1 MTKPVK
7 TSLSVI
13 IITFVCIG
21 FTQLLMAKDFATL
34 APKPPRLK
42 AKSYVLVDAES
53 NITLASFNAEETNDP
68 ASLTKIMTVYVAANA
83 LKSGAISLDQSTTVS
98 EKAWKME
105 GSRMFIEVGKQVTVD
120 ELLDGVIIQSG
131 NDASVA
137 LAEFVAGGEDV
148 FAQEMNKTAQQ
159 LGMRGSSFSNSTGL
173 PDAETY
179 VTAKDL
185 ALLSSAL
192 IRDHPSIYQ
201 RFKQREFTFNEI
213 RQFNRNRL
221 LARDSAVDGIKTG
234 HTEAAGY
241 CLVSSAMKEG
251 MRLIAVVMGTESD
264 EARTEESQKLL
275 NFGYRFFE
283 NKRIYNAGDTVAS
296 VKAWKGEQDS
306 LPLSVA
312 NNLQITVPR
321 GRFEE
326 INASAKL
333 PNSVTAPLAKGDKI
347 GEMVLTL
354 EGVEIARVPLIAKE
368 DLQESSLFGRLVDEV
383 KMRLE

>member
-1 MTKPVK
+1 MTKPAK
-7 TSLSVI
+7 TSLLII
-13 IITFVCIG
+13 IITLFCLG
-21 FTQLLMAKDFATL
+21 FTLQLMAKDFATL

-83 LKSGAISLDQSTTVS
+83 LKSGAITLDQSTTVS

-192 IRDHPSIYQ
+192 IRDHPGIYQ

-221 LARDSAVDGIKTG
+221 LARDAAVDGIKTG

-241 CLVSSAMKEG
+241 CLVSSAVKEG

-312 NNLQITVPR
+312 NNLQITIPR

-354 EGVEIARVPLIAKE
+354 EDVEIARVPLIAKE
-368 DLQESSLFGRLVDEV
+368 DLPESSVFGRLIDEV